1 MTKIPNCLVNC
12 FEHLHFRHYNLFRIS
27 DFVLLL
33 LFVLGVLCPVE
44 FSHGRGVSVA
54 LVMLFHGA
62 SPVEYRL
69 DQNRVVL
76 PKCYS
81 TGESDLSPIP
91 YSQIQRKIS
100 NMFD

>member
-1 MTKIPNCLVNC
+1 MT
-12 FEHLHFRHYNLFRIS
+12 FEFLSFGFVS
-27 DFVLLL
+27 DFGFLG

-44 FSHGRGVSVA
+44 YSLSRGVSVA

-62 SPVEYRL
+62 GPVEYRL
-69 DQNRVVL
+69 DRDRVVL

-100 NMFD
+100 YMFG